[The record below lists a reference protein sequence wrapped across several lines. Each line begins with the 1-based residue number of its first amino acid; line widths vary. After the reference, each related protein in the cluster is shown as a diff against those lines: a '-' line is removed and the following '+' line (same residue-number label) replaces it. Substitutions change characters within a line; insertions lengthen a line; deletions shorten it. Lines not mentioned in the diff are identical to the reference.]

1 MTLDLRSN
9 LYGFEIDKLREQLSI
24 IDGDD
29 RYSYFADVLRAFLS
43 EDAEAVKEFQE
54 DKRALVAAAATCNPI
69 ADLSLLSK
77 KLKNLALVACLNPSI
92 NFKIVSNLQR
102 YEHPAIPIFLAANS
116 TVDPETKVFS
126 ALAYDQTSEIDG
138 NIIDN
143 WYEHSLDMY
152 EESPTQSISEIEQLL
167 TLEILGFYNEGGD
180 FPFWQMLEDTELEP
194 NDKIWKSLASLPRV
208 PKEIYAESPIAVN
221 IHVARELA
229 AEKKIPKEL
238 LDGLVHDDCR
248 LGEDINNSDSWFISR
263 SPRAS
268 VAFSSSKAEIL
279 SEIIKEETALIES
292 STEYRH
298 GSLAVLWR
306 IAGNP
311 NLKAAHIKL
320 IQEFV
325 SRNIARISDDMFNY
339 DLLSMLEGGAFVD
352 APLLN
357 NPSFPHEFLSEFES
371 LIVEIGKAVK

>member
-9 LYGFEIDKLREQLSI
+9 LYGFEVEKLRKQLSI

-54 DKRALVAAAATCNPI
+54 DKRALVAAAASCNAV

-77 KLKNLALVACLNPSI
+77 KLKNSALVACLNPSI

-138 NIIDN
+138 NIIDS

-180 FPFWQMLEDTELEP
+180 FPFWQMLEDSEIESTGKL
-194 NDKIWKSLASLPRV
+194 WKAFAVLPRV
-208 PKEIYAESPIAVN
+208 PKEIYAETAIAIN
-221 IHVARELA
+221 TLIARELA
-229 AEKKIPKEL
+229 AEKALPKEL
-238 LDGLVHDDCR
+238 IEELVQDDCR
-248 LGEDINNSDSWFISR
+248 LGSEFSDDSWFISR

-268 VAFSSSKAEIL
+268 IAFNSKDQDLISRIIQEEIANL
-279 SEIIKEETALIES
+279 ES
-292 STEYRH
+292 NTEYAN
-298 GSLAVLWR
+298 GSMGVLWR
-306 IAGNP
+306 IVGNV
-311 NLKAAHIKL
+311 NLKTNHIKL
-320 IQEFV
+320 IHDFV
-325 SRNIARISDDMFNY
+325 QRSRPKFSQWMFNY
-339 DLLSMLEGGAFVD
+339 DLSSMIEGGAYVD
-352 APLLN
+352 APLLR
-357 NPSFPHEFLSEFES
+357 NPSLPRDYHSVFEAFIID
-371 LIVEIGKAVK
+371 LKKEQP